1 MAGGPPDAPRA
12 RTTRMAAEIAESPAV
27 VARVLTEGAPAIAA
41 AAAAFRAARPRW
53 ATIVARG
60 TSDHAGIYGRFLIET
75 QLGIPVGL
83 ASPSVTTIY
92 ETRLR
97 WRGGLLLAVSQSGQ
111 SPDIVGVTTA
121 ARAGGALTIAVTN
134 EPDSPLASAA
144 DHVIPC
150 LAGEERAVAATKTYS
165 AELAGLAGLVGALVP
180 RSPLARALGQLPDEL
195 RGVLETSLAWV
206 AADGDELVGQ
216 IAASGRAIVAS
227 RGFDLATALEIAI
240 KLKET
245 SRIFAEG
252 YSTADLEHGPVVL
265 AGPAIPT
272 LILRPDGRMGA
283 AIDPAIRRVEAR
295 GSRPWLIGG
304 REVTTAGRSLGLAFD
319 LPEALSPLAFILP
332 GQLLAEAVARSA
344 GFDPDAPAGL
354 TKVTRTN

>member
-1 MAGGPPDAPRA
+1 
-12 RTTRMAAEIAESPAV
+12 MAAEIAESPDV
-27 VARVLTEGAPAIAA
+27 VARVLSEGAPAIAA
-41 AAAAFRAARPRW
+41 AAAAVRIARPHW
-53 ATIVARG
+53 ASVVARG

-92 ETRLR
+92 EAGLR
-97 WRGGLLLAVSQSGQ
+97 WRGGLLLAISQSGQ
-111 SPDIVGVTTA
+111 SPDIVGVTAA

-134 EPDSPLASAA
+134 EPDSPLAAA
-144 DHVIPC
+144 VDHVIPC

-165 AELAGLAGLVGALVP
+165 AELAGLAGLVGALAP
-180 RSPLARALGQLPDEL
+180 RSPLARALARLPEEL
-195 RGVLETSLAWV
+195 RRVLVASAAWV
-206 AADGDELVGQ
+206 AGDGDELVGQ
-216 IAASGRAIVAS
+216 VAASGRALVAS
-227 RGFDLATALEIAI
+227 RGFDLATALEIAL

-252 YSTADLEHGPVVL
+252 YSTADLEHGPVAL

-283 AIDPAIRRVEAR
+283 AIDPAIRRVEAS

-304 REVTTAGRSLGLAFD
+304 RELTTAGRTLGLGFE

-354 TKVTRTN
+354 TKVTRTT

>member
-1 MAGGPPDAPRA
+1 MVADRPRA
-12 RTTRMAAEIAESPAV
+12 TPTRMAEEIAESPAV
-27 VARVLTEGAPAIAA
+27 VGRVLGEGGPAIAA
-41 AAAAFRAARPRW
+41 AAAAYRKARPRW
-53 ATIVARG
+53 ATVVARG

-92 ETRLR
+92 EAPLR
-97 WRGGLLLAVSQSGQ
+97 WRGGLLLAISQSGQ

-134 EPDSPLASAA
+134 DLDSPLADAA
-144 DHVIPC
+144 AHVIPC

-165 AELAGLAGLVGALVP
+165 AELAGLAGLVGALAP
-180 RSPLARALGQLPDEL
+180 RSALALALVRLPDEL
-195 RGVLETSLAWV
+195 RGVLDASRAWV
-206 AADGDELVGQ
+206 AGDGDELVGQ

-227 RGFDLATALEIAI
+227 RGFDLATALEIAL

-252 YSTADLEHGPVVL
+252 YSTADLEHGPVAL
-265 AGPAIPT
+265 AGPSIPT
-272 LILRPDGRMGA
+272 LILRPDGRMGV
-283 AIDPAIRRVEAR
+283 AIDPAIRRVESA

-304 REVTTAGRSLGLAFD
+304 RETSTVGRVLGLGFD
-319 LPEALSPLAFILP
+319 LPEPLSPLAFILP

-344 GFDPDAPAGL
+344 GYDPDAPAGL

>member
-1 MAGGPPDAPRA
+1 M
-12 RTTRMAAEIAESPAV
+12 
-27 VARVLTEGAPAIAA
+27 
-41 AAAAFRAARPRW
+41 
-53 ATIVARG
+53 
-60 TSDHAGIYGRFLIET
+60 
-75 QLGIPVGL
+75 
-83 ASPSVTTIY
+83 
-92 ETRLR
+92 
-97 WRGGLLLAVSQSGQ
+97 
-111 SPDIVGVTTA
+111 GVTTA

-134 EPDSPLASAA
+134 EPDSPLAAA
-144 DHVIPC
+144 AAHVIPC

-180 RSPLARALGQLPDEL
+180 DSPLAASLARLPDEL
-195 RGVLETSLAWV
+195 RAVLETSLAWV
-206 AADGDELVGQ
+206 AGDGDELVGQ
-216 IAASGRAIVAS
+216 VAASGRAIVAS
-227 RGFDLATALEIAI
+227 RGFDLSTALEIAI

-283 AIDPAIRRVEAR
+283 AIDPAIRRVEAA

-304 REVTTAGRSLGLAFD
+304 REVRTGGRSLGLAFD
-319 LPEALSPLAFILP
+319 LAEALSPLAFILP
-332 GQLLAEAVARSA
+332 GQLLAEAVSRSA
-344 GFDPDAPAGL
+344 GFDPDSPAGL